1 MPSCGTGATVI
12 IVDEI
17 VSADGFA
24 ARAGGAIDFFEDRE
38 DVVSSVGSP
47 ERMTQVS
54 AVLLGATTY
63 REFSD
68 YWPGQ
73 SPAASVNRLPKHVL
87 SNNLA
92 IAPWGDLQPATVERG
107 DAATVT
113 RRLAGQYPGDIIVW
127 GSLSVA
133 RAILAARIV
142 DEVWLRVVPVAV
154 GAGRTFFPEV
164 DVPMSLVD
172 THVNANCLALRYR
185 VSR

>member
-1 MPSCGTGATVI
+1 MI

-113 RRLAGQYPGDIIVW
+113 RRLAGQYPGDIIVV
-127 GSLSVA
+127 GKSLGGPGNPGCPNRRRGVA
-133 RAILAARIV
+133 SRRA
-142 DEVWLRVVPVAV
+142 
-154 GAGRTFFPEV
+154 G
-164 DVPMSLVD
+164 
-172 THVNANCLALRYR
+172 C
-185 VSR
+185 SRRGTNVLSGG